1 MAISDFFFLHCFVQT
16 KEAVV
21 IDNLKI
27 YYLADSGVLFQA
39 EFLMPVLSL
48 CHFSLGCIES

>member
-1 MAISDFFFLHCFVQT
+1 MAISDLSFLHCFVQT
-16 KEAVV
+16 EEAVVV

-39 EFLMPVLSL
+39 EILMAVWSF
-48 CHFSLGCIES
+48 CHL

>member
-39 EFLMPVLSL
+39 EFLMPALSF
-48 CHFSLGCIES
+48 CHL

>member
-1 MAISDFFFLHCFVQT
+1 MAISDFFFFLHCFVQT

-39 EFLMPVLSL
+39 EFLMPVLSF
-48 CHFSLGCIES
+48 CHL